1 MNLDNASDVLMFRIC
16 DPKNKAATIF
26 FSLKTSSSWFVLLSS
41 RAYRYLSLLFL
52 PILSFK

>member
-26 FSLKTSSSWFVLLSS
+26 FSLKTPSSCFVLLSS
-41 RAYRYLSLLFL
+41 VGLIVIYPYCFYLF
-52 PILSFK
+52 